1 MAVDDN
7 VLIMAAFPNGVQKY
21 LGCTVF
27 SISGERLQNSRVE
40 TAGSKLR
47 VYKEMNSKQSLN
59 SDSLGYFRILTD
71 SVLVRL
77 QSFTKREDVVSFFF

>member
-7 VLIMAAFPNGVQKY
+7 VLIMAAFPKGVQKY

-27 SISGERLQNSRVE
+27 SISGERLQNSKVE

-59 SDSLGYFRILTD
+59 SDSLGYFRILEIE
-71 SVLVRL
+71 S
-77 QSFTKREDVVSFFF
+77 QIQFW